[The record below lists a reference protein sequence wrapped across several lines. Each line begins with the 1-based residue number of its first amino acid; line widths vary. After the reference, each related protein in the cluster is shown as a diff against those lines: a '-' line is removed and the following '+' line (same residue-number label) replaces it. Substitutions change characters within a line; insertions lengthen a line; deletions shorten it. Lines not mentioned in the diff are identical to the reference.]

1 MVYSVPINNK
11 LKEIEMC
18 LKAIE
23 KIVMAPIKL
32 TQRVVGGIGDAL
44 GLNGS
49 GTFTPQAPVVDEI
62 AVADAAATKEAA
74 RLRQIEV
81 DRQKAAE
88 AALASEAEVARQ
100 TEMTANITATPNT
113 GAATANL
120 SESLLQRKS
129 KRGGIGRRSL
139 ISGSSGGLGFYSRFS

>member
-1 MVYSVPINNK
+1 MCF
-11 LKEIEMC
+11 KEV
-18 LKAIE
+18 K
-23 KIVMAPIKL
+23 KIIMAPIKL

-44 GLNGS
+44 GLNGGG
-49 GTFTPQAPVVDEI
+49 GTATLTPQAPVVDEI
-62 AVADAAATKEAA
+62 AVADAAATEEAA

-100 TEMTANITATPNT
+100 TEMTANITAPPNT
-113 GAATANL
+113 SAATANL

>member
-1 MVYSVPINNK
+1 
-11 LKEIEMC
+11 MC
-18 LKAIE
+18 LVLNGGGGTAAPKEKAI
-23 KIVMAPIKL
+23 
-32 TQRVVGGIGDAL
+32 
-44 GLNGS
+44 
-49 GTFTPQAPVVDEI
+49 DEI
-62 AVADAAATKEAA
+62 AVADKAATAEAA

-88 AALASEAEVARQ
+88 AALASEAERARQ
-100 TEMTANITATPNT
+100 TEMTANVT
-113 GAATANL
+113 GTTNGNL

>member
-11 LKEIEMC
+11 LKEINMC
-18 LKAIE
+18 FKEAK
-23 KIVMAPIKL
+23 KIIMAPIKA
-32 TQRVVGGIGDAL
+32 TQRIVSGIGDVL
-44 GLNGS
+44 GINGGG
-49 GTFTPQAPVVDEI
+49 GTAAPKEKAIDEI
-62 AVADAAATKEAA
+62 AVADKAATAEAA

-88 AALASEAEVARQ
+88 AALASEAERARQ
-100 TEMTANITATPNT
+100 TEMTANVT
-113 GAATANL
+113 GTTNGNL